1 MESTDESIELQNIS
15 RVNIFSRDTLNL
27 QLPRTV
33 LASADD
39 ADTAQIDETF
49 DNSPS
54 PAADFRFSRPSRT
67 VPNKSDVLKYFAKA
81 AKFRI
86 KSIGNEI
93 QVTDLS
99 DNPLFD
105 VWYSLNCSF
114 RVWTVE
120 AFGKPILLMNEPLS
134 ACDYAT
140 QETRIYITDWNGDP
154 FGSLIAG
161 EPFYVHD
168 ADDKPVFKLVRIS
181 QAVSHDA
188 NSDSLQLDS
197 EVENDEY
204 GTVRWQCLSGDGT
217 HLASLT
223 DSYLLQFCDNLT
235 LHLKLLTLSAI
246 IRAISQNSSLSLGC
260 ALIKMFLSCCLNGSY
275 S

>member
-1 MESTDESIELQNIS
+1 LLYKTKPL
-15 RVNIFSRDTLNL
+15 
-27 QLPRTV
+27 
-33 LASADD
+33 
-39 ADTAQIDETF
+39 
-49 DNSPS
+49 
-54 PAADFRFSRPSRT
+54 RT

-86 KSIGNEI
+86 KSIGSEI

-120 AFGKPILLMNEPLS
+120 AF
-134 ACDYAT
+134 
-140 QETRIYITDWNGDP
+140 DWNGDP
-154 FGSLIAG
+154 FGSLIPG

-168 ADDKPVFKLVRIS
+168 ADDKPVSRLVRIT
-181 QAVSHDA
+181 AVNHDA

-197 EVENDEY
+197 EVESDEC
-204 GTVRWQCLSGDGT
+204 GIVRWQCLSDDGV

-223 DSYLLQFCDNLT
+223 DSYLLHFCDNLT
-235 LHLKLLTLSAI
+235 LHLKLLTLSAM
-246 IRAISQNSSLSLGC
+246 IRTISQDSSFSLGC

>member
-15 RVNIFSRDTLNL
+15 RVNIFPRDTLSL

-39 ADTAQIDETF
+39 ADTAEIDETF
-49 DNSPS
+49 DDDSP
-54 PAADFRFSRPSRT
+54 PADFRFSRPSRT

-86 KSIGNEI
+86 KSIGSEI

-154 FGSLIAG
+154 FGSLVPG

-168 ADDKPVFKLVRIS
+168 ADDRPVSRLVRIT
-181 QAVSHDA
+181 AVNHDA
-188 NSDSLQLDS
+188 NSVSLQLDS
-197 EVENDEY
+197 EVESNECD
-204 GTVRWQCLSGDGT
+204 TVRWQCLSGDGV

-223 DSYLLQFCDNLT
+223 DSYLLHFCDNLT
-235 LHLKLLTLSAI
+235 LHLKLLTLSAM
-246 IRAISQNSSLSLGC
+246 IRTISQDSSFSLGC

-275 S
+275 G